1 MYSVSNLAESIVTN
15 TKLPTSQFQ
24 LPEMQGI
31 MTVNHNGSF
40 PGEDYMRPKI
50 RSQDANYEPIAM
62 EMRLSI
68 DRDRFSSEGNGDI
81 ILDGEDILPK
91 SMMYFGNKF
100 FQRV

>member
-1 MYSVSNLAESIVTN
+1 MYSVSNWAESIVTN
-15 TKLPTSQFQ
+15 TKLLTSQFQ

-31 MTVNHNGSF
+31 MIVNHNGSF
-40 PGEDYMRPKI
+40 PSEDYLQPKI

-81 ILDGEDILPK
+81 ILDGEYI
-91 SMMYFGNKF
+91 
-100 FQRV
+100 